1 MIRLANSSMLLSSL
15 LGLGRQGA
23 AGDDAA
29 NLVRMATTRADQ
41 ALKAAPAKTAE
52 LPAKTATT
60 RPAVTVSLSRMAQA
74 AQASQIAQAA
84 QKQQAAQAEP
94 EADPASKA
102 ELYRAEPYRVVLP
115 PGAQGQP
122 VRSSGASPFTPDE
135 LKKLEAVTDFART
148 QHQDYIRFLKEGVP
162 PSENVAT
169 MTPAQARQRLDD
181 LSFLTRYEAV
191 GKQVIGSSW
200 PAPHVFDIAANN
212 GEVTTSMDTYMGWLK
227 ERAAQSETSA
237 TPPETKGLPVKTANG
252 SYFTDDEYRKMDAV
266 MNFARA
272 QHQDYMGFLQKR
284 AMPNEDVSAMTPAQ
298 ARQRLDDLSVLPRW
312 IEVGTQVGGD
322 TWAKPNPFSIAANNG
337 EVTESMDTYMGWLKD
352 RAAQSQTPATP
363 TSGLNIQV

>member
-15 LGLGRQGA
+15 LGLGRQGGV
-23 AGDDAA
+23 GDDTA
-29 NLVRMATTRADQ
+29 NLVRTAATRADL

-74 AQASQIAQAA
+74 AQAAQIAQAA
-84 QKQQAAQAEP
+84 QKQQAAQPEP

-115 PGAQGQP
+115 PGAKGQP
-122 VRSSGASPFTPDE
+122 VRSSGVSPFTPDE

-148 QHQDYIRFLKEGVP
+148 QHQDYVRFLREGTP

-181 LSFLTRYEAV
+181 LSFLPRYEEV

-200 PAPHVFDIAANN
+200 PRPHVFDIAANN
-212 GEVTTSMDTYMGWLK
+212 GEVTTSLDTYVGWLK
-227 ERAAQSETSA
+227 DRAAQSETPA
-237 TPPETKGLPVKTANG
+237 TPPAKSLPARTANG
-252 SYFTDDEYRKMDAV
+252 SYFTDDEQKKMDAV

-272 QHQDYMGFLQKR
+272 QHQDLMGFLMER
-284 AMPNEDVSAMTPAQ
+284 TPPSEDVSAMTPAQ
-298 ARQRLDDLSVLPRW
+298 ARKRLDDLSVLPRW
-312 IEVGTQVGGD
+312 IEVGTQIGGD
-322 TWAKPNPFSIAANNG
+322 TWAKPQPFSIAANNG

-352 RAAQSQTPATP
+352 RAAQSETPVPP
-363 TSGLNIQV
+363 TSGLNIRV